1 MTPIDISEEQF
12 VARLNQL
19 DGARQ
24 FFVQMWR
31 ENAGLLKNADPRIVR
46 LMTPIWEH
54 DKLGIAQ
61 QASSRTA

>member
-1 MTPIDISEEQF
+1 MTSIDISEEQF

-31 ENAGLLKNADPRIVR
+31 ENADLLKNADPRIVR

-54 DKLGIAQ
+54 DNLVNAQ
-61 QASSRTA
+61 QAASRPA